1 MEHVKP
7 ALAQPA
13 VYPCSTERSEV
24 HPGHRPVV
32 ANWHG
37 GPSAGKFDTGKVGD
51 VERFGRRSDIA
62 RSQDIR
68 SVTGVPQIAREA
80 EDVILY
86 AAGHV
91 EGVRAHNSDAQRG
104 ARAGHRAS
112 STGGSSFRKNGCIM
126 CQSAGCLAIVS

>member
-13 VYPCSTERSEV
+13 AYPCSTERPEV

-32 ANWHG
+32 ANRHG

-51 VERFGRRSDIA
+51 VEPFGCGSEIA

-68 SVTGVPQIAREA
+68 SVTCVPQIAREA
-80 EDVILY
+80 ENMILY

-91 EGVRAHNSDAQRG
+91 EGVRTHNADAQRD
-104 ARAGHRAS
+104 ARTGHLAS
-112 STGGSSFRKNGCIM
+112 PTGRS
-126 CQSAGCLAIVS
+126 